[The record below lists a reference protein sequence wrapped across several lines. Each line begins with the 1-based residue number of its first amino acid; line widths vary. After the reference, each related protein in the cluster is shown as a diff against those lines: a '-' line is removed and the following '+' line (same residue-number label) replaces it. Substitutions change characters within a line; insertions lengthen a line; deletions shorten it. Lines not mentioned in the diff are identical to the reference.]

1 MTGDSTIK
9 KAANKADD
17 AAVSAADSKWF
28 ERLARVGFIANGLVH
43 IILGATAAGLALGK
57 SGEAEQSG
65 AMQQMASQP
74 FGMVLLWLC
83 MLGCALLALWNLAN
97 AFFGTATLRGHGSTD
112 PRDEHGR
119 DRWKDFVLAIA
130 QGITYAAVA
139 VLFGKFVFGQG
150 SDSGQSSQQASSTLA
165 QAPGGILLL
174 VVIGVVVTI
183 IGIVFCVN
191 GIRRNWKDDV
201 RTPRSSAVAK
211 LLTITG
217 VLGHLGK
224 GATLIAVGIL
234 VIVSGVTGDT
244 EKSTGVDGAL
254 KAMREQPFGSYLLLG
269 VGVGLVLYGVFLFL
283 RARYDKMD

>member
-1 MTGDSTIK
+1 MVRAGGSG
-9 KAANKADD
+9 
-17 AAVSAADSKWF
+17 
-28 ERLARVGFIANGLVH
+28 RFIANGLVH

-97 AFFGTATLRGHGSTD
+97 AFFGTATLRGHGSND

-119 DRWKDFVLAIA
+119 ERWKDFVLAIA

-165 QAPGGILLL
+165 QAPAESSSSSSSA
-174 VVIGVVVTI
+174 
-183 IGIVFCVN
+183 
-191 GIRRNWKDDV
+191 WSS
-201 RTPRSSAVAK
+201 RSSASCSAS
-211 LLTITG
+211 TASAGTG
-217 VLGHLGK
+217 RTMCARRV
-224 GATLIAVGIL
+224 
-234 VIVSGVTGDT
+234 
-244 EKSTGVDGAL
+244 
-254 KAMREQPFGSYLLLG
+254 
-269 VGVGLVLYGVFLFL
+269 
-283 RARYDKMD
+283 RARWRSC